1 MTRPRIRSAS
11 IYDPF
16 IIILREDDTMGLFI
30 GERSKSKLRR
40 KDMSMLGDRASL
52 AYWRVSEPDL
62 ISSFSDRVMLRPR
75 FIPITQDSSDQPNR
89 RIIHPRR
96 PSNGT
101 EVPSRSVRLELKMK
115 NPWRRNGW
123 CLPDLLVPSR

>member
-52 AYWRVSEPDL
+52 AYWRALEPDL
-62 ISSFSDRVMLRPR
+62 ILSLSDRAMPRPR
-75 FIPITQDSSDQPNR
+75 FIPITQDSFDQPNR
-89 RIIHPRR
+89 RIIHPR
-96 PSNGT
+96 PPPNGT
-101 EVPSRSVRLELKMK
+101 EVPPRNVRPKLKMK
-115 NPWRRNGW
+115 NPWHRSGW